1 MLTDP
6 IGLGLENFDGI
17 GRYRTL
23 DNGALIDPSGEFDG
37 TEFDGPL
44 GLGQAI
50 ANDPKFPKC
59 FVRTL
64 TRYARG
70 REEVESEEPALKAL
84 QLAFSDGGYRVQ
96 DLIIEVI
103 RSPLFREA
111 KGVQ

>member
-17 GRYRTL
+17 GRYRML
-23 DNGALIDPSGEFDG
+23 DNGALIDPSGDFDG
-37 TEFDGPL
+37 TEFDGPI
-44 GLGQAI
+44 GLGKAI
-50 ANDPKFPKC
+50 ANDPKFPNC

-70 REEVESEEPALKAL
+70 QEEIDSEQPALKAL
-84 QLAFSDGGYRVQ
+84 QTAFADGGYRVQ
-96 DLIIEVI
+96 DFIIHLIQ
-103 RSPLFREA
+103 SPLFREA